1 MSVLIDLSGKKA
13 IVTGASRGIGAAIA
27 RALHAAGA
35 SVLLNHPGLD
45 STRTETE
52 AIAAELNQIRT
63 DSASAVAADVSS
75 AEAVAAMFEK
85 IRLDSGPIDILVNN
99 AAILRDRTVSK
110 MTLDEWNDVIDI
122 NLSGV
127 FYCSKFGLEAMNDGG
142 SIVNLASV
150 SGLGGFFGQANYA
163 AAKAGVVALTRV
175 LARESAK
182 RSIRVN
188 AVAPGVVETA
198 MAATIPETSRAEM
211 LKSIP
216 LKRFANPNEIASIVL
231 FLCSDL
237 ASYIDGETIVA
248 SGGWSGW

>member
-45 STRTETE
+45 STRIETE

-175 LARESAK
+175 LARECAK